1 MARILVVDD
10 EPTTFEAI
18 KVTLE
23 GHELLWAKEEHE
35 AQESIARTPPD
46 LIILDYL
53 LGRTP
58 SIPGTLVTLRGKL
71 PSVPILVLTGHG
83 SEDVAIQS
91 LRCGANDYVKK
102 PFDTWD
108 LQGRV
113 KILLSSSP
121 SSVTR
126 PSLAPALISSSLTGL
141 AALHPALRLAIQ
153 AWNSA
158 LPSRLSL
165 KRLAAAAH
173 HSPRQL
179 IRIFK
184 MATGLSPRR
193 YFEKQLIIQGA
204 KLLESTSQS
213 VAEVA
218 GLLGFSDSSH
228 FCRVFRRHTRTSPTA
243 FRLTRKTE

>member
-1 MARILVVDD
+1 MARILLVDD
-10 EPTTFEAI
+10 ESTTFEAI
-18 KVTLE
+18 KATLE
-23 GHELLWAKEEHE
+23 GHELLWAQDERE
-35 AQESIARTPPD
+35 AQESIARTPPN

-91 LRCGANDYVKK
+91 LRAGANDYVWK
-102 PFDTWD
+102 PFDIWD

-113 KILLSSSP
+113 KMLLSSSP
-121 SSVTR
+121 SSVTK
-126 PSLAPALISSSLTGL
+126 PSLAPAFISSSLTGL

-153 AWNSA
+153 ARNCA
-158 LPSRLSL
+158 APTRLSL
-165 KRLAAAAH
+165 KELAAVAH
-173 HSPRQL
+173 VSPRQL

-184 MATGLSPRR
+184 MATGVSPRR

-204 KLLESTSQS
+204 KLLESTSLP

-218 GLLGFSDSSH
+218 GILGFSDSSH
-228 FCRVFRRHTRTSPTA
+228 FCRVFRRHTGTSPTA
-243 FRLTRKTE
+243 SRLARK